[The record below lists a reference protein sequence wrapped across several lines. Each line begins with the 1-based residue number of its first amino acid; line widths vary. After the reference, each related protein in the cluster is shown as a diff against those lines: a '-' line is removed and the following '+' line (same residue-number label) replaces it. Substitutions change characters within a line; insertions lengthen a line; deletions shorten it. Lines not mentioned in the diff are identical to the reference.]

1 MDPQEEAR
9 IKEEAKRL
17 SIRALARKFG
27 RDRKKIRQIVGRRA
41 EEPKTEPKKLAR
53 FEPDSLEMAEKGL
66 TVSRILREI
75 RAKGYQGSRTI
86 LADFLRE
93 KRGPKKPARRVVR
106 RFETPAA
113 LEAQVDWSPF
123 RILVGGTV
131 MLLHCFAM
139 VLGYS
144 RMLFVAFYRN
154 EKLETLLGAHVEA
167 FGYFGGLT
175 HRYIYD
181 NMATVTLGRSGGKP
195 LWNPRF
201 LEFARHY
208 GFTPWV
214 CRPRDP
220 DRKGKIEKVFP
231 FVESDLLRSSAFE
244 SLEDLNRRAL
254 KWLDEV
260 SNLRLH
266 STTRRRPVEM
276 FLEEKPLLIELPS
289 QPFPT
294 GRQLVRKVG
303 ADGYVSA
310 DGSFYPVPA
319 ELVGQYVTIL
329 VYSSRLEIRGAR
341 GELRAEHK
349 VPDRPTRL
357 ARDWGGPLPS
367 SQVPLSRSALE
378 TRFLRSFPEAAAFL
392 EGLRERMKALSAI
405 HLRQIERLLALYGE
419 ERVRGALQRAMRYR
433 NYSALALRRILERA
447 YPQVVSEPEIEPLG
461 GAGLGALDGI
471 ETGSPEDYTLD
482 TEPPTEGGSDGEEN

>member
-27 RDRKKIRQIVGRRA
+27 RDRKTIRQLLGRRA
-41 EEPKTEPKKLAR
+41 GEPKSEPRKLAR
-53 FEPDSLEMAEKGL
+53 FEEDILEMAEKGL
-66 TVSRILREI
+66 TISRILREI

-86 LADFLRE
+86 LAAFLRE

-123 RILVGGTV
+123 RVLLGGRQ

-139 VLGYS
+139 VLAYS
-144 RMLFVAFYRN
+144 RMLYVAFYRN
-154 EKLETLLGAHVEA
+154 EKLPTLLGAHVEA
-167 FGYFGGLT
+167 FSYFGGLCRR
-175 HRYIYD
+175 HIYD

-195 LWNPRF
+195 IWNPGF

-231 FVESDLLRSSAFE
+231 LVEADLLRSSAFE
-244 SLEDLNRRAL
+244 SLEDLNRRARQ
-254 KWLDEV
+254 WLDEV
-260 SNLRLH
+260 ANLRLH
-266 STTRRRPVEM
+266 STTRRRPADM
-276 FLEEKPLLIELPS
+276 FAEEKPLLIELPTR
-289 QPFPT
+289 PFPT
-294 GRQLVRKVG
+294 GRQLVRKVQ
-303 ADGYVSA
+303 ADGYVSV
-310 DGSFYPVPA
+310 DGSFYPVAA
-319 ELVGQYVTIL
+319 ELVGQHVTIL
-329 VYSSRLEIRGAR
+329 VYSSRLEILGPR

-349 VPDRPTRL
+349 VPDQPTRL
-357 ARDWGGPLPS
+357 ARDWGPPAS
-367 SQVPLSRSALE
+367 SQAPLSRSALE
-378 TRFLRSFPEAAAFL
+378 TRFLRSFPEAAEFL
-392 EGLRERMKALSAI
+392 DGLLQRMKALTPI
-405 HLRQIERLLALYGE
+405 HLRQIERLLGLYGE
-419 ERVRGALQRAMRYR
+419 ERVLGAIRRALRYR

-482 TEPPTEGGSDGEEN
+482 TEPPTAGGSDGEEN

>member
-1 MDPQEEAR
+1 MDPQEEAL
-9 IKEEAKRL
+9 IKEEAERL

-27 RDRKKIRQIVGRRA
+27 RDRKKIRQLLGRKA
-41 EEPKTEPKKLAR
+41 QEPKTEPKKLAR
-53 FEPDSLEMAEKGL
+53 FEKDILEMAEKGL
-66 TVSRILREI
+66 TVSRILRDL
-75 RAKGYQGSRTI
+75 RSKGYQGSRTI

-123 RILVGGTV
+123 RVLLGGKT

-139 VLGYS
+139 VLAYS
-144 RMLFVAFYRN
+144 RMLYVAFYRN

-167 FGYFGGLT
+167 FSYFGGLA

-181 NMATVTLGRSGGKP
+181 NMATVTLGRSGAKP
-195 LWNPRF
+195 IWNPRF
-201 LEFARHY
+201 LEFARHC

-244 SLEDLNRRAL
+244 SLDDLNRRAL
-254 KWLDEV
+254 KWLNEV
-260 SNLRLH
+260 ANLRLH
-266 STTRRRPVEM
+266 STTRRRPADM
-276 FLEEKPLLIELPS
+276 FAEEKPLLIELPTR
-289 QPFPT
+289 PFPT
-294 GRQLVRKVG
+294 GRQLVRKVQ
-303 ADGYVSA
+303 ADGYVSV

-329 VYSSRLEIRGAR
+329 VYSSRLEILGPR

-349 VPDRPTRL
+349 VPDQPTRL
-357 ARDWGGPLPS
+357 GRDWGPPPPS
-367 SQVPLSRSALE
+367 SEAPLSRSALE
-378 TRFLRSFPEAAAFL
+378 TRFLRSFPEAAEFL
-392 EGLRERMKALSAI
+392 EGLRQRMKALTPI

-419 ERVRGALQRAMRYR
+419 ERVEGAIQRALRYR

-447 YPQVVSEPEIEPLG
+447 YPQVISEPEIEPLG

-482 TEPPTEGGSDGEEN
+482 TEPPTKGGSHGEEN